1 MKRFYVCTA
10 IAYVNDK
17 PHIGHAMDFLYGDV
31 LARYARQQGLEGVTF
46 SIGTDEHGSKIA
58 EKAQEAKQ
66 TEKAFVDANVAEWQ
80 EFTKL
85 LNISNNLFARTTDKG
100 HEDRAAIIWKNL
112 EADIYKKAYEGW
124 YCVGCEEYKTE
135 TVVKETKGICPLHNR
150 AYDKLSEENYFFK
163 LSKYTEQIKKAIESD
178 ELQIVPANKKSE
190 ILNVLKEGLED
201 ISISRPIDKI
211 SWGIKVP
218 GDTSHVMY
226 VWFEALMNY
235 ITVIG
240 YPEQEDFKNLWPA
253 DVQIIGKD
261 ILRFHAAIWPGM
273 LLGLGLPLP
282 RSLLVHGHVT
292 SSGQK
297 MSKTIGNVIDPMELM
312 KKYGP
317 DAFRYFLLR
326 HIPSTDDGDY
336 SPERFEAAYNS
347 ELGNELGNAVQR
359 IAVMV
364 KTYQDSV
371 IGNTP
376 ESKHDLGPYQQAM
389 ADFRFD
395 KALEVVWE
403 QVRGL
408 NQFIDEEKPW
418 VLAKS
423 DDKDNLREILA
434 TCVSNLLEIAELL
447 TPLMPDT
454 AAKIQAVFKEGIVRP
469 FEGTLFP
476 RLESHTNKT

>member
-17 PHIGHAMDFLYGDV
+17 PHIGHAMDFLFGDV
-31 LARYARQQGLEGVTF
+31 LARYARQQGLEDVAY

-58 EKAQEAKQ
+58 EKAKEAGQ
-66 TEKAFVDANVAEWQ
+66 AEKDFVDSNVATWQ

-85 LNISNNLFARTTDKG
+85 LNVSNDRFARTTNED
-100 HEDRAAIIWKNL
+100 HEKRAAQIWKNL
-112 EADIYKKAYEGW
+112 SADIYKKSYEGW
-124 YCVGCEEYKTE
+124 YCVGCEEFKTD
-135 TVVKETKGICPLHNR
+135 TMVKDTKGNCPLHNR

-163 LSKYTEQIKKAIESD
+163 LSKYTEPIKKAIETDVLRIIPS
-178 ELQIVPANKKSE
+178 NKKSE
-190 ILNVLKEGLED
+190 ILNLLNEGLED
-201 ISISRPIDKI
+201 ISISRPIEKI

-218 GDTSHVMY
+218 GDPEHVMY

-235 ITVIG
+235 ITVVG
-240 YPEQEDFKNLWPA
+240 YPDEPDFVNLWPA
-253 DVQIIGKD
+253 DVQVLGKD

-282 RSLLVHGHVT
+282 KSLLVHGHVM

-297 MSKTIGNVIDPMELM
+297 MSKTLGNVIDPIELI

-317 DAFRYFLLR
+317 DAFRYFFLR
-326 HIPSTDDGDY
+326 HVPSTDDGDY

-347 ELGNELGNAVQR
+347 ELANELGNAVSR
-359 IAVMV
+359 IAAMV
-364 KTYQDSV
+364 KSYQDGI

-376 ESKHDLGPYQQAM
+376 DSEHDLGAFQQAM
-389 ADFRFD
+389 ADYRFD
-395 KALEVVWE
+395 KALDVIWE

-418 VLAKS
+418 MIAKTE
-423 DDKDNLREILA
+423 DKDHLREILA

-447 TPLMPDT
+447 VPFLPDT
-454 AAKIQAVFKEGIVRP
+454 ASKIQAVFKDGIIHP

-476 RLESHTNKT
+476 RFDNKA

>member
-1 MKRFYVCTA
+1 MNKRFYVCTA

-31 LARYARQQGLEGVTF
+31 LARYARQQGSPDVTF

-58 EKAQEAKQ
+58 EKAEEAKQ
-66 TEKAFVDANVAEWQ
+66 TEKAFVDANVLRWQ

-85 LNISNNLFARTTDKG
+85 LNISNDRFARTTDKG
-100 HEDRAAIIWKNL
+100 HEDRAAIIWKKL

-135 TVVKETKGICPLHNR
+135 TIVEDTKGVCPLHNR
-150 AYDKLSEENYFFK
+150 PYDKLSEENYFFK
-163 LSKYTEQIKKAIESD
+163 LSKYNDAIKKAIESD
-178 ELQIVPANKKSE
+178 DLQIVPSNRKNE
-190 ILNVLKEGLED
+190 ILNLLKEGLDD

-218 GDTSHVMY
+218 GDPSHVMY

-235 ITVIG
+235 ITIIG

-253 DVQIIGKD
+253 DVQVLGKD

-273 LLGLGLPLP
+273 LMGLGLPLP
-282 RSLLVHGHVT
+282 KKLLVHGHVT

-297 MSKTIGNVIDPMELM
+297 MSKTVGNVIDPVELM
-312 KKYGP
+312 KKYGS

-326 HIPSTDDGDY
+326 HISSTDDGDY

-359 IAVMV
+359 VAVMV
-364 KTYQDSV
+364 KTYQDGV

-376 ESKHDLGPYQQAM
+376 ESKHDEGAYTSAM
-389 ADFRFD
+389 SDFRFD

-423 DDKDNLREILA
+423 EDKDHLREVLA
-434 TCVSNLLEIAELL
+434 ACVSNLLEIAELL
-447 TPLMPDT
+447 TPFLPDT
-454 AAKIQAVFKEGIVRP
+454 AAKIQAVFKDGIVRP

-476 RLESHTNKT
+476 RLEAPKS

>member
-31 LARYARQQGLEGVTF
+31 LARYARQKGLEGVAF

-58 EKAQEAKQ
+58 EKAKEAKQ
-66 TEKAFVDANVAEWQ
+66 TEKAFVDANVLGWQ

-85 LNISNNLFARTTDKG
+85 LNISNDRFARTTDEG
-100 HEDRAAIIWKNL
+100 HEDRAAIIWKKL

-124 YCVGCEEYKTE
+124 YCVGCEEFKTD
-135 TVVKETKGICPLHNR
+135 TVVKDTKGVCPLHNR
-150 AYDKLSEENYFFK
+150 PYDKISEENYFFK
-163 LSKYTEQIKKAIESD
+163 LSKYTEPIKKAIESD
-178 ELQIVPANKKSE
+178 ELKIVPASRRSE
-190 ILNVLKEGLED
+190 ILNLHKEGLED
-201 ISISRPIDKI
+201 ISISRPKEKL
-211 SWGIKVP
+211 SWGIPVP
-218 GDTSHVMY
+218 GDPGHVMY

-240 YPEQEDFKNLWPA
+240 YPEHEDFKNLWPA
-253 DVQIIGKD
+253 DVQVLGKD

-297 MSKTIGNVIDPMELM
+297 MSKTLGNVIDPIELM

-326 HIPSTDDGDY
+326 HISSTDDGDY

-347 ELGNELGNAVQR
+347 ELGNALGNAVQR

-364 KTYQDSV
+364 KTYQDGV

-376 ESKHDLGPYQQAM
+376 ESKHDQGAYLQAM
-389 ADFRFD
+389 DSFRFD
-395 KALEVVWE
+395 KALEQVWE
-403 QVRGL
+403 QIHGL

-418 VLAKS
+418 VIAKS
-423 DDKDNLREILA
+423 DDKDHLREVLA
-434 TCVSNLLEIAELL
+434 TSVSNLLEIAEMLVPFL
-447 TPLMPDT
+447 PDT
-454 AAKIQAVFKEGIVRP
+454 AAKIQAVFKDGIVRP

-476 RLESHTNKT
+476 RLDKKAE